1 MKKFVLMLLAIVS
14 MFVMPNKANA
24 SDGSSLKEGVYKGA
38 LTYVYMNGEKDPYNP
53 IEAELTVNANGTINL
68 YVDAFQIGKMPGTI
82 TIDAQNIT
90 VTDGAFNQDVDK
102 AILFKMPLV
111 STKKFKAN
119 VNGSQT
125 GDELKFTVTS
135 IGATYLGVSFNAVVT
150 FEGTWNREAE

>member
-1 MKKFVLMLLAIVS
+1 MKQLVLMMLAIVS

-38 LTYVYMNGEKDPYNP
+38 LTYVFMNGEKDPYSP
-53 IEAELTVNANGTINL
+53 IEAELTVNANGTINI

-82 TIDAQNIT
+82 TIDAKNIA
-90 VTDGAFNQDVDK
+90 VTDGTFNQDVDK
-102 AILFKMPLV
+102 AILLKMPLV
-111 STKKFKAN
+111 SKKEFKAN

-125 GDELKFTVTS
+125 GNDFKFTVSS
-135 IGATYLGVSFNAVVT
+135 IDATYLGIKFNAVVT

>member
-38 LTYVYMNGEKDPYNP
+38 LTYVYMNGEKDPYSP
-53 IEAELTVNANGTINL
+53 IEAELTVNANGTINI

-82 TIDAQNIT
+82 TINAQNIS
-90 VTDGAFNQDVDK
+90 VADGAFNQDVDK

-111 STKKFKAN
+111 KTKEFNAN

-125 GDELKFTVTS
+125 GNDLKFTVSS
-135 IGATYLGVSFNAVVT
+135 IDATYLGVAFNAIVT
-150 FEGTWNREAE
+150 FEGTWNREVE